1 MNELLLFIYCFV
13 LIIAN
18 LIALKISKEALIS
31 LISVEVIL
39 INLFVVKEITLFG
52 FVATAS
58 DALAVGITLGLNLIQ
73 EYYGKREAQRAVH
86 ITLGCSIFYII
97 LSQLHLAYSPALL
110 DTSSAHFDALLR
122 TSPRI
127 VIASVFVYYLVQNL
141 DCHLYAY
148 LSKKFEKKHFFLR
161 NYLSVAITQ
170 LVDTILFSFLGLW
183 KLTSA
188 FDSIFVIGQIIVIS
202 YIIKLIAL
210 FLSASYLAIAKKFI
224 KL

>member
-1 MNELLLFIYCFV
+1 MNELILFTYCFV

-18 LIALKISKEALIS
+18 LIALRISKEALIA
-31 LISVEVIL
+31 LISAEVIL
-39 INLFVVKEITLFG
+39 VNLFVVKEITLFG

-73 EYYGKREAQRAVH
+73 EYFGKESAQKAVN

-97 LSQLHLAYSPALL
+97 LSQLHLAYSPAAI
-110 DTSSAHFDALLR
+110 DTSSVHFDALLR

-141 DCHLYAY
+141 DCHLYGY
-148 LSKKFEKKHFFLR
+148 LSKKFENKHFLLR
-161 NYLSVAITQ
+161 NYLSVSITQ
-170 LVDTILFSFLGLW
+170 LLDTILFSFLGLW
-183 KLTSA
+183 KLTAA
-188 FDSIFVIGQIIVIS
+188 FDSVFVIGQIIVIS
-202 YIIKLIAL
+202 YIIKLIAI
-210 FLSASYLAIAKKFI
+210 FLSASYLAIARKFI